1 VRPAARILAV
11 VLLLCVAAGAALWV
25 LPARWVMAWI
35 PANSPVVVVD
45 ASGSIWAAKAQ
56 LAVGVPGLRRT
67 VPGLAQWRLQFDPA
81 PVLVVQHAWLR
92 GPVALSATW
101 RGVRLTGQSL
111 QLPASVLT
119 TLHPLF
125 NTLDPGGALSIE
137 WPDLLLRGGGG
148 AVPAQGGSR
157 LLTARWQQASS
168 SLSRIRPFGDY
179 TLAADQIDEGA
190 LQFTV
195 QTERGPL
202 LIEGRGR
209 LPRGG
214 RLSFDGRA
222 RADASSG
229 PDVRAALR
237 GVLDV
242 LGPGAG
248 ETGEVAL
255 RLR

>member
-1 VRPAARILAV
+1 MRPAARLLAA
-11 VLLLCVAAGAALWV
+11 LLLLIVAVGAALWV
-25 LPARWVMAWI
+25 LPARWIMAWI
-35 PANSPVVVVD
+35 PAHSPVVVVD

-81 PVLVVQHAWLR
+81 PVLVVRHAWLR
-92 GPVALSATW
+92 GPVALSVTW

-111 QLPASVLT
+111 QLPAPVLT

-137 WPDLLLRGGGG
+137 WQDLLLRGSSV
-148 AVPAQGGSR
+148 VPAQGGSR

-179 TLAADQIDEGA
+179 RLVVDLADEGT

-202 LIEGRGR
+202 LIEGNGR

-214 RLSFDGRA
+214 RLAFDGSA
-222 RADASSG
+222 RADALAG
-229 PDVRAALR
+229 ADVRAALR
-237 GVLDV
+237 GVLDA
-242 LGPGAG
+242 LGPGSGEAG
-248 ETGEVAL
+248 DVAL